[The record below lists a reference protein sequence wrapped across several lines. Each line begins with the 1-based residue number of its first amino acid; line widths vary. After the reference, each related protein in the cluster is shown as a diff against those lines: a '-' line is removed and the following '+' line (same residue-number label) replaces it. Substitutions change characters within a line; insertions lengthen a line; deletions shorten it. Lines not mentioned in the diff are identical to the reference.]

1 MAGVGHLTLGLA
13 LALAVTACGAPAP
26 EQPARDARVP
36 SAVEWSCST
45 APNGQRYDAEE
56 TRKIISTGWD
66 AIRQNRPMDA
76 VDLLDTAKEY
86 GIPMQ
91 GAYWGLAVA
100 GHMLDASLARV
111 RVCFD
116 RAIAFDD
123 SQAGLFSDYARV
135 LEERRL
141 PREALE
147 KAKTA
152 LAIDPDHV
160 EALIAAGRAEMQLGN
175 DAAAAAYAARVE
187 ALRN

>member
-1 MAGVGHLTLGLA
+1 MPRVGHLALVLA
-13 LALAVTACGAPAP
+13 LALTACGAPTP
-26 EQPARDARVP
+26 EQSARETRALAALD
-36 SAVEWSCST
+36 WSCST
-45 APNGQRYDAEE
+45 APIGQRYDAAE
-56 TRKIISTGWD
+56 TRKTIGAGWD

-76 VDLLDTAKEY
+76 VELLVTAKEY

-100 GHMLDASLARV
+100 VHMLDASLTQV
-111 RVCFD
+111 RACFD

-141 PREALE
+141 PSEALE

-175 DAAAAAYAARVE
+175 EAAANAYAARVQ